1 MKKVLVILG
10 HPSSDSFNNALAEKY
25 AEGARASGKDVRLL
39 KLGELKF
46 DPIMRFGFKQTQ
58 ALEPDLLEAQE
69 SIKWADHLVF
79 VFPTWWGTLPAL
91 LKGFIDRTLTP
102 GYAFKYRPNSPWW
115 DKFLT
120 GRSARIITTMDSP
133 AIYNWLMYRSANIR
147 GLKVATLEFCGV
159 RPIKVTTFDR
169 LRFADEARRGKMLD
183 QTFGLGQKD

>member
-25 AEGARASGKDVRLL
+25 TEGARAAGKEVRLL
-39 KLGELKF
+39 KLGELNF
-46 DPIMRFGFKQTQ
+46 DPILRFGFKQQQ
-58 ALEPDLLEAQE
+58 ALEPDLQQAQE
-69 SIKWADHLVF
+69 AIKWADHLVF

-91 LKGFIDRTLTP
+91 LKGFIDRTLMP

-133 AIYNWLMYRSANIR
+133 AFYNWLMYRSANIR

-159 RPIKVTTFDR
+159 RPVKVTTFDR
-169 LRFADEARRGKMLD
+169 LRFADDARRGKILE
-183 QTFGLGQKD
+183 QTYKLGMQD